1 MARRDK
7 EEREE
12 MLRVAKQ
19 DKEEMLRVVKRDK
32 KKREEDR
39 ARAIEYVRKLNEERK
54 LLFMSMLRQL
64 TASCCPLN

>member
-19 DKEEMLRVVKRDK
+19 DKEEMLRVVKQDK

-39 ARAIEYVRKLNEERK
+39 ARAIKLNEERK